1 MIKLVQTQFSIQK
14 VLAWICQNMN
24 LLNIVIIWFI
34 FHNAQHIVVAH
45 LHPSGRA
52 GVRACGQAVLYISST
67 NLDNLKAY
75 CLVSYVKLGTPFW
88 V

>member
-1 MIKLVQTQFSIQK
+1 MCVR
-14 VLAWICQNMN
+14 
-24 LLNIVIIWFI
+24 
-34 FHNAQHIVVAH
+34 AH
-45 LHPSGRA
+45 VHPSGRACRCAGVRACGRAGVRACGRA